1 MLNEEL
7 HRLKTLVFNLDQYV
21 KGLQVSETD
30 FIGKLHERDL
40 ALKILDGREKDLENK
55 VNETKIELESTRST
69 LETTWSDLDKT

>member
-21 KGLQVSETD
+21 KRLQVSETD

-40 ALKILDGREKDLENK
+40 TLKILDGKEKDLE
-55 VNETKIELESTRST
+55 T
-69 LETTWSDLDKT
+69 